1 MTLENII
8 SEKIPHIQHSFTN
21 EDKQNYGKDW
31 INFYEPNPSVILFPK
46 TNEEVQEIV
55 QLANKYKIGIVPSGG
70 RTGLSGGATAT
81 NGEMIV
87 SLEKM
92 NQILDFDP
100 INQTVTVQAGVV
112 TEALQHFAES
122 KGLFY
127 PVDFAS
133 KGTSQIGGNIATN
146 AGGVKVVKYGLTR
159 DQVLGLEFITG
170 NGQKINTNNGLI
182 KNATGYDLRHL
193 IIGSEGTLGVITEAI
208 IQLKRKPKNLNVI
221 FFGINDIKSA
231 IQILSLF
238 KKQIDVTAFEFL
250 SHNGLI
256 YSTNQSK
263 YPLPFSEKS
272 PFYLLIEFENQES
285 AGKKVEQIVMNL
297 YKSGLIENDIYAN
310 EIEKIQQVWSYRE
323 GISESITPFIPYKND
338 VSVVPSQVPAF
349 LNEAQTLIH
358 SKYPDF
364 EVVWYGHIADGNIH
378 INILKPKNLGID
390 DFHQQCDDISVFLFE
405 LVKKYQGSI
414 SAEHGVG
421 LLKRKFL
428 NYSRSE
434 AEISLMKGIKKVFDP
449 NGIMNS
455 GKLFA

>member
-31 INFYEPNPSVILFPK
+31 ISFYEPNPSVILFPK

-55 QLANKYKIGIVPSGG
+55 QLANEYKIGIVPSGG

-112 TEALQHFAES
+112 TEELQNFAIS
-122 KGLFY
+122 KKLFY

-159 DQVLGLEFITG
+159 NWVAGLTVVTG
-170 NGQKINTNNGLI
+170 NGDILETNNGLI
-182 KNATGYDLRHL
+182 KNATGYDFRHL
-193 IIGSEGTLGVITEAI
+193 MIGNEGTLGIITEAT
-208 IQLKRKPKNLNVI
+208 IQLTRKPQNLNVL
-221 FFGINDIKSA
+221 FFAIEDISKA
-231 IQILSLF
+231 ISILDAF
-238 KKQIDVTAFEFL
+238 RKEIDVSAFEFL
-250 SHNGLI
+250 SNNGLN
-256 YSTNQSK
+256 YSLNQSK
-263 YPLPFSEKS
+263 NPRPFTEEA
-272 PFYLLIEFENQES
+272 PYYILIEFENNELIASKIEEIVLKLYEKGLVINDLFGDEPEKMQ
-285 AGKKVEQIVMNL
+285 QI
-297 YKSGLIENDIYAN
+297 
-310 EIEKIQQVWSYRE
+310 WSYRE

-338 VSVVPSQVPAF
+338 VSVTPSQVPAF
-349 LNEAQTLIH
+349 LEEAQHLIT
-358 SKYPDF
+358 SKYPNF
-364 EVVWYGHIADGNIH
+364 EIVWFGHIADGNLH
-378 INILKPKNLGID
+378 INILKPSDLDID
-390 DFHQQCDDISVFLFE
+390 EFHQQCDEVSIFLFE
-405 LVKKYQGSI
+405 LIKKYKGSI

-434 AEISLMKGIKKVFDP
+434 AEISIMKGIKKVFDP

-455 GKLFA
+455 GKLL